1 MAGFDAPRPIPAKL
15 RPMSEGLE
23 IISCATAEELFE
35 AIRPRPQSRRGK
47 VPRSTIFRGQ
57 GSAAHKLIPK
67 ALRNTGGEQA
77 DMLVFNEWALFCDFV
92 RACDRSGVRIP
103 GDGPRF
109 RASLDQN
116 SGSLDTA
123 GRFPDRWP
131 AELHWEAWAMAQ
143 HHGLPTRFLDWTS
156 SPLTAAYFAAESALR
171 RETSA
176 SHFAVWCLIEEG
188 SSFWREQLAIRRVPA
203 AHSANIAAQSGLF
216 TLTLLP
222 AARGVPLEVLAVED
236 IVERSWRSG
245 EPLIQKYEVPRDHA
259 GDVLELCE
267 AFGVCG
273 ATMFPGADGAA
284 RAALERRAR
293 FDDEVARRG

>member
-1 MAGFDAPRPIPAKL
+1 
-15 RPMSEGLE
+15 MSEGLE
-23 IISCATAEELFE
+23 TVRCATAEELFE

-47 VPRSTIFRGQ
+47 PPRSSVFRGQ

-67 ALRNTGGEQA
+67 ALRNTGQEQA
-77 DMLVFNEWALFCDFV
+77 DMLVFNEWAMLSDFV

-116 SGSLDTA
+116 TGSLNEA
-123 GRFPDRWP
+123 ARLPGRWP
-131 AELHWEAWAMAQ
+131 AKLHWEAWAMAQ

-156 SPLTAAYFAAESALR
+156 SPLAAAYFAAESSLR

-176 SHFAVWCLIEEG
+176 SHFAVWCLFEEG
-188 SSFWREQLAIRRVPA
+188 RSYWSEQLALHWVPA
-203 AHSANIAAQSGLF
+203 AHSPNIAAQSGLF
-216 TLTLLP
+216 SLTLLP
-222 AARGVPLEVLAVED
+222 AVRGGPLDVVAVED

-245 EPLIQKYEVPRDHA
+245 EPLIYKYEVPRDIA
-259 GDVLELCE
+259 GDLLELCE

-293 FDDEVARRG
+293 FDDEEARRG

>member
-1 MAGFDAPRPIPAKL
+1 
-15 RPMSEGLE
+15 MSEGLE
-23 IISCATAEELFE
+23 TTRCATAEELFE
-35 AIRPRPQSRRGK
+35 AIRPRPQSRRGRP
-47 VPRSTIFRGQ
+47 PRSAIFRGQ
-57 GSAAHKLIPK
+57 GHADHKLIPK
-67 ALRNTGGEQA
+67 ALRDIGREDA
-77 DMLVFNEWALFCDFV
+77 VMLVLKEWGLFCDFV

-103 GDGPRF
+103 GDGPSF

-116 SGSLDTA
+116 QGSLNDA
-123 GRFPDRWP
+123 GRNPNRWP

-156 SPLTAAYFAAESALR
+156 SPLTAAYFAAESALL
-171 RETSA
+171 REVSA
-176 SHFAVWCLIEEG
+176 KHFAVWCLIEEG
-188 SSFWREQLAIRRVPA
+188 RPFWHEQLTIHRVPA

-222 AARGVPLEVLAVED
+222 AARGFPLEVVGVED

-245 EPLIQKYEVPRDHA
+245 EPLIQKYEVPREQA

-293 FDDEVARRG
+293 FDDEEARRG